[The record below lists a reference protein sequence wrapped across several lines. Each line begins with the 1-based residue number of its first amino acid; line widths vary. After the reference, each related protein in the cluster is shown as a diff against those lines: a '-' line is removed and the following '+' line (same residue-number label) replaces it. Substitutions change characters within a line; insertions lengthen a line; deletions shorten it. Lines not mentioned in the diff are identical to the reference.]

1 MTTTRIDE
9 AARLE
14 AAAAVAPGTLLA
26 WGRNGSG
33 QLGDGTTTNRA
44 LPTPVPNLTGVT
56 ALAEG
61 SSHTLAVLSNGTVR
75 AWGDNGNGELG
86 DGTKTGRSTPAPV
99 PGLAGVVAVTAGSAH
114 SLALLADGRLF
125 AWGRNS
131 QGQLGI
137 GSSRGD
143 HLTPVQVQNLGL
155 SRVKALAAGDNFTLV
170 LLADGTVLSC
180 GSNSNGELGDGTE
193 TKRSTLA
200 PVQNLIPAKAIA
212 AGRRHSMALTSNGG
226 IRAWGDNSNGQLGN
240 GSTTDSPLP
249 TTVDTDS
256 LNGPVIAV
264 ACGGLH
270 SLALMA
276 TGGRIKGWGENG
288 EGQLGV
294 GTTSS
299 PRVFPVPVTSGAE
312 GAIAIDAGFVHSL
325 ALLINGT
332 VRAWGQN
339 SDGQVGDGSTINRAK
354 PTQVSGLV
362 GITAVTAAGNSSF
375 ALQ

>member
-1 MTTTRIDE
+1 MTTTGTDE
-9 AARLE
+9 AARME

-26 WGRNGSG
+26 WGRNSSG
-33 QLGDGTTTNRA
+33 QLGDGTTTDRA

-61 SSHTLAVLSNGTVR
+61 SGHTLAVLSNGTVR

-99 PGLAGVVAVTAGSAH
+99 PGLAGVVAVAAGSAH

-125 AWGRNS
+125 TWGRNS

-137 GSSRGD
+137 GSSGGD
-143 HLTPVQVQNLGL
+143 QLTPVQVQNLGL
-155 SRVKALAAGDNFTLV
+155 SRVKALAAGDDFTLV
-170 LLADGTVLSC
+170 LLADGTVLAC
-180 GSNSNGELGDGTE
+180 GGNSSGELGDGTN
-193 TKRSTLA
+193 TSRSTLA
-200 PVQNLIPAKAIA
+200 PVQNLIPVKAIA
-212 AGRRHSMALTSNGG
+212 AGRRHGMALFPIGG
-226 IRAWGDNSNGQLGN
+226 IRAWGDNSNGQLGD
-240 GSTTDSPLP
+240 GSTTDRKLP
-249 TTVDTDS
+249 TSVNADS

-276 TGGRIKGWGENG
+276 TGGIKGWGENSK
-288 EGQLGV
+288 GQLGV

-299 PRVFPVPVTSGAE
+299 PRVFPVPVNPGAG
-312 GAIAIDAGFVHSL
+312 GAIAIDAGHDHSV
-325 ALLINGT
+325 ALLTDGT
-332 VRAWGQN
+332 VRAWGSN
-339 SDGQVGDGSTINRAK
+339 SNGQVGDGSTINRTEPAK
-354 PTQVSGLV
+354 VSGLV
-362 GITAVTAAGNSSF
+362 GITAVVAGGNSSF

>member
-1 MTTTRIDE
+1 MTTTRTDE

-61 SSHTLAVLSNGTVR
+61 SGHTLAVLSNGTVR

-125 AWGRNS
+125 AWGRNI
-131 QGQLGI
+131 QGQLGV
-137 GSSRGD
+137 GDSSSD
-143 HLTPVQVQNLGL
+143 HHTPVQVQNLGL
-155 SRVKALAAGDNFTLV
+155 TRVKAVAAGDDFTLV
-170 LLADGTVLSC
+170 LSSDGTVLAC
-180 GSNSNGELGDGTE
+180 GDNGSGALGDGT
-193 TKRSTLA
+193 TTDRSTLA

-212 AGRRHSMALTSNGG
+212 AGRRHSMALTSNGV
-226 IRAWGDNSNGQLGN
+226 IRAWGDNNNGQLGN
-240 GSTTDSPLP
+240 GSTTGSSLP
-249 TTVDTDS
+249 VTVS
-256 LNGPVIAV
+256 LQSLDGPAIAV
-264 ACGGLH
+264 ASRGLH

-276 TGGRIKGWGENG
+276 NGRIKGWGENG
-288 EGQLGV
+288 DGQLGDG
-294 GTTSS
+294 GTNS
-299 PRVFPVPVTSGAE
+299 PRVFPVQVASGADS
-312 GAIAIDAGFVHSL
+312 AIAIAAGFNHSM
-325 ALLINGT
+325 ALLTNGT
-332 VRAWGQN
+332 VRAWGDN
-339 SDGQVGDGSTINRAK
+339 SVGQVGDGTTIDRTRPA
-354 PTQVSGLV
+354 QVSGLV

>member
-1 MTTTRIDE
+1 MTTTRTDE

-61 SSHTLAVLSNGTVR
+61 SGHTLAVLSNGTVR

-125 AWGRNS
+125 AWGRNI

-137 GSSRGD
+137 GSSGGD
-143 HLTPVQVQNLGL
+143 QLTPVQVQNLGL

-180 GSNSNGELGDGTE
+180 GSNSNGELGDGTN

-200 PVQNLIPAKAIA
+200 PVQNLIPSKAIA
-212 AGRRHSMALTSNGG
+212 AGRRHGMALTSNGG
-226 IRAWGDNSNGQLGN
+226 IRAWGDNNDGQLGN
-240 GSTTDSPLP
+240 GSTTDSKLP
-249 TTVDTDS
+249 TSVNTDS

-264 ACGGLH
+264 ACGGQH

-276 TGGRIKGWGENG
+276 TGGIKGWGKNS
-288 EGQLGV
+288 EGQLGNNSN
-294 GTTSS
+294 SS
-299 PRVFPVPVTSGAE
+299 PRVFPVSTAPGAE

-354 PTQVSGLV
+354 PMQVSGLV